1 LILASGKTSAKE
13 FPMNPRTKEIAGY
26 VSWKLAMLILVV
38 SFLIGFAVWRATHL
52 AESMPVVAGSVK
64 DLQQAKPEDKTK
76 IVVEVEDEDQ
86 QGTIHGKLLQ
96 KKTEEIY
103 TRTGTAMVVQS
114 SAETKMVMGKR
125 EDVHKSAVIHVTGSV
140 RADKSISAEQIVIL
154 TGYVKVE

>member
-1 LILASGKTSAKE
+1 
-13 FPMNPRTKEIAGY
+13 MNSKRNEIEGY
-26 VSWKLAMLILVV
+26 VSWKLAILILVV

-64 DLQQAKPEDKTK
+64 ELQQAKPEDKTK
-76 IVVEVEDEDQ
+76 IVIEVEDADQ
-86 QGTIHGKLLQ
+86 QGTIHGRLLQ

-103 TRTGTAMVVQS
+103 TRTGDAVVVKS
-114 SAETKMVMGKR
+114 GDETKMVMGKR